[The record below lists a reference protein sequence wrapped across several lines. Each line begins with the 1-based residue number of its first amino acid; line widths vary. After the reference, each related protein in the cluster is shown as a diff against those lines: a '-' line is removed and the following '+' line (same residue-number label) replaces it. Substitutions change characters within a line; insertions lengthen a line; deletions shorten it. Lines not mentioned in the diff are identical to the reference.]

1 MEMTYFHGNTLVL
14 VSLENFASKLHELV
28 SVLWRQ
34 FVWFWMKISASANI
48 QISSAE
54 AEAEA
59 K

>member
-1 MEMTYFHGNTLVL
+1 MTYFHGNTLVL
-14 VSLENFASKLHELV
+14 VSLENFASTAHELV

-34 FVWFWMKISASANI
+34 FVCFWMKISASANV